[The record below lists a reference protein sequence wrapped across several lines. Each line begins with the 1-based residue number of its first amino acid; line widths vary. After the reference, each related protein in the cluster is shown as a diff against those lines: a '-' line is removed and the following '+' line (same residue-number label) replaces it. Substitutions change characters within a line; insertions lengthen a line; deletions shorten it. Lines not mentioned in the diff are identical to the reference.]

1 MQNCR
6 ICSIFAKSFR
16 WQSFRGI
23 KDSALLLVKSPNL
36 NKEYT
41 RHGAAHIRGLPIRVV
56 YSGVWRYLQENA
68 EGSPLSLTTNIVNL
82 PSWLSAENL
91 VKFAIMKVFWKAFL
105 IGVAF
110 VILLLVLIPLFV
122 EGMSPSVAITKMTNS
137 PLKLISF
144 IEIIV
149 IIGLIFGCAF
159 GLLAWIGRRKREREE
174 TDALKREYFR
184 KKLQEE
190 NEKQD

>member
-1 MQNCR
+1 M
-6 ICSIFAKSFR
+6 
-16 WQSFRGI
+16 
-23 KDSALLLVKSPNL
+23 
-36 NKEYT
+36 
-41 RHGAAHIRGLPIRVV
+41 RGLPIRVV

-105 IGVAF
+105 IGVVFAT
-110 VILLLVLIPLFV
+110 LLLVLIPLFV

-137 PLKLISF
+137 PLKFISF

-174 TDALKREYFR
+174 TDALMREYFR

>member
-1 MQNCR
+1 
-6 ICSIFAKSFR
+6 
-16 WQSFRGI
+16 
-23 KDSALLLVKSPNL
+23 
-36 NKEYT
+36 
-41 RHGAAHIRGLPIRVV
+41 
-56 YSGVWRYLQENA
+56 
-68 EGSPLSLTTNIVNL
+68 
-82 PSWLSAENL
+82 
-91 VKFAIMKVFWKAFL
+91 MKVFWKAFL